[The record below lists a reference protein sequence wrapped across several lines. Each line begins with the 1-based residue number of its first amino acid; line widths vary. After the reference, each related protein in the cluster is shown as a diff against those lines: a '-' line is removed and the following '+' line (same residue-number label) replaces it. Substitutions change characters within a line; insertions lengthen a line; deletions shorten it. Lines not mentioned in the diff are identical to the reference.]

1 MMQILVWFK
10 CDGQPSVSRPGRPDP
25 HGARFLLTTF

>member
-1 MMQILVWFK
+1 MMLILVRFGRG
-10 CDGQPSVSRPGRPDP
+10 DQPSASRPGRPDP